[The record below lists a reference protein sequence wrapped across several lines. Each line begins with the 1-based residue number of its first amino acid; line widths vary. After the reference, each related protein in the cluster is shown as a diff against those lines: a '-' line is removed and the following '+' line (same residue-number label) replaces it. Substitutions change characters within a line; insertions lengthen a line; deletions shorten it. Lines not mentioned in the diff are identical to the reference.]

1 MEVLVTYVKTKKVKV
16 SKEDEKFIKMADDYD
31 YGKLSSEEEK
41 EYDTW
46 VNNFV
51 DKLYSKPIDNDIV
64 EITCIE
70 SKTTFIYDLY

>member
-1 MEVLVTYVKTKKVKV
+1 MEVLVTYVKTKKVEV

-41 EYDTW
+41 EYDAW

-51 DKLYSKPIDNDIV
+51 DKLYSKPIDDSVV
-64 EITCIE
+64 EITNIE
-70 SKTTFIYDLY
+70 SETTFIYDLY

>member
-1 MEVLVTYVKTKKVKV
+1 
-16 SKEDEKFIKMADDYD
+16 MADDYD

-51 DKLYSKPIDNDIV
+51 DKLYSKPIDDGVV
-64 EITCIE
+64 EITNIE
-70 SKTTFIYDLY
+70 SETTFIYDLY